1 MTAPHDL
8 SADGRILTIRVPFSV
23 QHRGG
28 RKLAGLP
35 EGGGTWAPSKART
48 DSTLI
53 KALARAFRWQ
63 RMLESGQFG
72 SLAELA
78 KAEKINQSY
87 LCRVLRLTLLAPEIV
102 EAILDGRQPA
112 AWQLELLLK
121 PFPCEWSAQRKALAT
136 ENKTETLC

>member
-1 MTAPHDL
+1 MTITHGL
-8 SADGRILTIRVPFSV
+8 SRDGRILTVKAQFTVRR
-23 QHRGG
+23 RGG
-28 RKLAGLP
+28 RKLAVLP
-35 EGGGTWAPSKART
+35 EGSGPWTPPRASI
-48 DSTLI
+48 DSTLV

-63 RMLESGQFG
+63 RMLESGQFA
-72 SLAELA
+72 SVAELA
-78 KAEKINQSY
+78 ATEKINQSY
-87 LCRVLRLTLLAPEIV
+87 LCRVLRLTLLAPGIV